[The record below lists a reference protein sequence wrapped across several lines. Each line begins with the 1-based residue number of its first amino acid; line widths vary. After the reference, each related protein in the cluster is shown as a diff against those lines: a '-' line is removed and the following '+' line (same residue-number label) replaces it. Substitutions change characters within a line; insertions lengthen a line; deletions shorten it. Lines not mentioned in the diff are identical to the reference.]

1 MVPQLTGRGRLRQR
15 RQRNDAGTS
24 RKYPDRD
31 LFVARLMRIL
41 ELLTWPTVEE
51 VALRLRV
58 QRATLTNL
66 LKVHRLMREG
76 ETPHQTL
83 QRLAAEWK
91 LLLEDAGN

>member
-1 MVPQLTGRGRLRQR
+1 
-15 RQRNDAGTS
+15 
-24 RKYPDRD
+24 
-31 LFVARLMRIL
+31 MRIL
-41 ELLTWPTVEE
+41 ELLQWPTVEE

-66 LKVHRLMREG
+66 LKVHRLTRDE

-91 LLLEDAGN
+91 PLLEDASD